1 MIGCVKS
8 NTDFMHQNENKMKIC
23 KVENWGLRLYFHCT
37 IICIQS
43 FERLFLNEC
52 SNTLRSL
59 ELTSKKII
67 KCVDMKVVKCY
78 YNQVVN

>member
-8 NTDFMHQNENKMKIC
+8 NTDVMRQNENKMKIC
-23 KVENWGLRLYFHCT
+23 KVENWGLNLYLRCT

-52 SNTLRSL
+52 SNTLRGL
-59 ELTSKKII
+59 KLTSKKDY
-67 KCVDMKVVKCY
+67 KMC
-78 YNQVVN
+78 

>member
-8 NTDFMHQNENKMKIC
+8 NADFMHQNENKMKIC

-52 SNTLRSL
+52 SNTLRGSK
-59 ELTSKKII
+59 ELQKKII
-67 KCVDMKVVKCY
+67 KCVDMKVVIMLL
-78 YNQVVN
+78 

>member
-1 MIGCVKS
+1 MIDCVKS

-52 SNTLRSL
+52 SNTLRGSKR
-59 ELTSKKII
+59 TSKKIV
-67 KCVDMKVVKCY
+67 KCVDTNEVTCY
-78 YNQVVN
+78 YNQVVS